1 MPKIVVDGYV
11 ADGAGNGK
19 ATHEAANRPLLQ
31 QWFDTPANW
40 EKLSEQLT
48 KKLGANKFKNV
59 VLTAPTVS
67 YEDGGS
73 NTRIPKVTFTLQ
85 GKDGYTLQTD
95 NGATSSLTLSIRV
108 LYTSAD
114 ATQNAL
120 RYQGAS
126 SSAAPSGSTPS
137 NNAAVIRDVNVYMNY
152 TGPSIVLDEALPTVG
167 ATPNTSINGTSNV
180 EGTFNTKFKNLL
192 VNVVGGSFTQ
202 TSLLQAI
209 INYVNKFDPKF
220 RAAFVTSINGVAL
233 TSVQSDTQLRIGSLN
248 DFLYNN
254 KGFLQQVN
262 GDSSAV
268 YFAVNGVTN
277 KG

>member
-1 MPKIVVDGYV
+1 FMPKIVVEGYE
-11 ADGAGNGK
+11 ADGEGNGK
-19 ATHEAANRPLLQ
+19 ATHEDANKALLQ

-209 INYVNKFDPKF
+209 INYV
-220 RAAFVTSINGVAL
+220 
-233 TSVQSDTQLRIGSLN
+233 
-248 DFLYNN
+248 
-254 KGFLQQVN
+254 
-262 GDSSAV
+262 
-268 YFAVNGVTN
+268 
-277 KG
+277 